1 MLASCISVDVPFSWT
16 EIIFAPNGL
25 NHSDIWISWNL
36 QDAVK
41 YVSQDMFDMWIENY
55 THIIIDSVLLAL
67 LAMVHWACIS
77 FISRVFFFRTSIH
90 FYRAPGGYSFGT
102 EWFLSRRYYC
112 FQYDS
117 LWMIQFPLRMMFL
130 ELHCLRVCVVA
141 RGRSTNSSQN
151 ILTSRLSPSYAFF
164 LFRYGPSKRDELRD
178 IRIACSIGI
187 SSWSIC
193 CWYRCVCWMK
203 LWAYSSRICMNSAL
217 EKDAYLRWNATVY
230 FVYGYV
236 TVKSNIMTP

>member
-1 MLASCISVDVPFSWT
+1 MFIEAEASWPVEHACLWLLSNPQLFSSVNEFSESALAVCLQKSLGKCLLASCISVDVPFSWT

-41 YVSQDMFDMWIENY
+41 YVSLDMWIENY

-77 FISRVFFFRTSIH
+77 FISRVFFFRTSIY

-102 EWFLSRRYYC
+102 EWFFSRRYYC

-130 ELHCLRVCVVA
+130 ELRCLRVCVVA

-151 ILTSRLSPSYAFF
+151 ILTSRLGPSYAFF
-164 LFRYGPSKRDELRD
+164 PF
-178 IRIACSIGI
+178 
-187 SSWSIC
+187 
-193 CWYRCVCWMK
+193 
-203 LWAYSSRICMNSAL
+203 
-217 EKDAYLRWNATVY
+217 
-230 FVYGYV
+230 
-236 TVKSNIMTP
+236 